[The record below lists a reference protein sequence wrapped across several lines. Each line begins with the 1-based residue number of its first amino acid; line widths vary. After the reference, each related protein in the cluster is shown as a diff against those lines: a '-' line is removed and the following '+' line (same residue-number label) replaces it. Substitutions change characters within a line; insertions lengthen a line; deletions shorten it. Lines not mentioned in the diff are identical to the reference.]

1 MPIVATPLQCAQCG
15 VILSSAFTPKT
26 GRVYVHQTNANC
38 PVTGKKY
45 ILNKGEV
52 QDHNA

>member
-1 MPIVATPLQCAQCG
+1 M
-15 VILSSAFTPKT
+15 LSSAWTPAN

-45 ILNKGEV
+45 VVNGRFVVE
-52 QDHNA
+52 HNG